1 MLRVSI
7 HAGLLKERNPQ
18 NQIGAVDIAYHKR
31 AALADYV
38 VAMQLNG
45 RGELEP
51 SYVRDY
57 PRWAGSVW
65 DLVARAIS
73 AVLYAE
79 HGGVAPPVPR
89 IDKRCAYATKMCAA
103 VQAMKEDGRGTEI
116 ATAELLQPGR
126 ARGSYVASF
135 NEDIMGPRKGEF
147 DYGCKI
153 LNPAD
158 LLLRA
163 ICHAHWGNELLGRR
177 PALILPA
184 TMKVDG
190 VEVFDLQALAE
201 PARTGFT
208 RHRANSV
215 PLAKPEQM
223 PKSQDYTNFLMQG

>member
-18 NQIGAVDIAYHKR
+18 NQVGAVDIAYHKR

-51 SYVRDY
+51 GFVRNY
-57 PRWAGSVW
+57 PRWAGSIW
-65 DLVARAIS
+65 DLVARAIA
-73 AVLYAE
+73 AVLYADQN
-79 HGGVAPPVPR
+79 GVAPPVPR
-89 IDKRCAYATKMCAA
+89 IDKRCAYSTKMCAV
-103 VQAMKEDGRGTEI
+103 VQAMAEDGRGSEI
-116 ATAELLQPGR
+116 GTVELLQPGR
-126 ARGSYVASF
+126 ARGSYVATF
-135 NEDIMGPRKGEF
+135 QEDILGPRTAEF

-163 ICHAHWGNELLGRR
+163 ICYAHWGMDILGTR
-177 PALILPA
+177 PGLILPA

-190 VEVFDLQALAE
+190 TEVFDLQALDE
-201 PARTGFT
+201 PARTGFS
-208 RHRANSV
+208 RHRANSI
-215 PLAKPEQM
+215 PLAKPEPM
-223 PKSQDYTNFLMQG
+223 PKAQDYANFLMRG